1 MDTVTRF
8 EPRRV
13 DQAESANA
21 LQPDPKQHLAV
32 TATYSLS
39 EEGRKASLLAGGNG
53 RAVQEVTIQ
62 VPANRLHLVTVDA
75 SGRAHLKLRPRFELN
90 AEQRV
95 VKIDSLPAYDVP
107 PTVDDLFREA
117 GRNHQLEHAFH
128 AERSAARRAQRDADQ
143 QRREEVAGSFLADPT
158 QRALC
163 RPSPS
168 PQRCFVDTPD
178 GRLVFDVRQD
188 HGSARLVPPEA
199 FRRWRADLRSRE
211 EWRKQET
218 AAQIASHAHKKQVVA
233 EWVAQYGTS
242 QQQARQAADLLP
254 MEEVIEAMTDQAFE
268 AGVGFERYP
277 FDGAARLQRR
287 LRQLPQYT
295 NAVITPANVTI
306 FNTDAV
312 KATEAQWALVQE
324 LQRVFPDATV
334 ALREHRISW
343 KGDAQA
349 PTLTMY
355 GVIVTRK
362 VGPFDLRREYAAPES
377 QRRVEEQIL

>member
-1 MDTVTRF
+1 METVTRF

-21 LQPDPKQHLAV
+21 TQPDPRQRLAV
-32 TATYSLS
+32 IATYSLS

-53 RAVQEVTIQ
+53 RALQEVTIQ

-75 SGRAHLKLRPRFELN
+75 NGRAHLKLRPRFELN
-90 AEQRV
+90 ADQRV
-95 VKIDSLPAYDVP
+95 VKIDALPAYDVP

-128 AERSAARRAQRDADQ
+128 AEGSAARRAEREADE

-158 QRALC
+158 QRAMR

-178 GRLVFDVRQD
+178 GRLLFDVRQD
-188 HGSARLVPPEA
+188 HGSARLLPPEA
-199 FRRWRADLRSRE
+199 FRRWRADLRARE
-211 EWRKQET
+211 EWRQRET

-233 EWVAQYGTS
+233 DWVAQYGTA
-242 QQQARQAADLLP
+242 QQQARHAAGLLP
-254 MEEVIEAMTDQAFE
+254 IEEVIEAMTDQAFD
-268 AGVGFERYP
+268 AGNRFERYA
-277 FDGAARLQRR
+277 FDGAARLQQR
-287 LRQLPQYT
+287 LRELPQYAT
-295 NAVITPANVTI
+295 AVVTPVNVAI

-312 KATEAQWALVQE
+312 KATDAQWALVQE
-324 LQRVFPDATV
+324 LQQVFADATV
-334 ALREHRISW
+334 VLREHRISW
-343 KGDAQA
+343 KADVEA
-349 PTLTMY
+349 PSLTMY

-362 VGPFDLRREYAAPES
+362 VGPFDLRREYAAPDS
-377 QRRVEEQIL
+377 

>member
-21 LQPDPKQHLAV
+21 LQPDPKQRLAV

-39 EEGRKASLLAGGNG
+39 EEGRKALLLAGGNG

-90 AEQRV
+90 AEQRM

-128 AERSAARRAQRDADQ
+128 AERSAARRAQRDAEQ

-158 QRALC
+158 QRAMR

-178 GRLVFDVRQD
+178 GRLLFDVRQD
-188 HGSARLVPPEA
+188 HGSVRLVPPEA
-199 FRRWRADLRSRE
+199 YRRWRADLRARE
-211 EWRKQET
+211 EWRQRET

-233 EWVAQYGTS
+233 EWVAQYGTLH
-242 QQQARQAADLLP
+242 QQARHAAGVLP
-254 MEEVIEAMTDQAFE
+254 IEEIIAAMTDQAFE
-268 AGVGFERYP
+268 AGIGFERYP
-277 FDGAARLQRR
+277 FDGAARLEQR
-287 LRQLPQYT
+287 LRELQQYAD
-295 NAVITPANVTI
+295 AVVTPADVTI

-334 ALREHRISW
+334 VLREHRISW
-343 KGDAQA
+343 KGDVNA
-349 PTLTMY
+349 PSLTMY

-362 VGPFDLRREYAAPES
+362 VGPFDLRREYVAPDS
-377 QRRVEEQIL
+377 